1 MDAWIFLGLL
11 VLAWLISPIILVI
24 ALIVARRQLHGLRQR
39 PSGPHG
45 AELPTRTHP
54 PPSPS
59 VTLGGARRLV
69 LADLENLALL
79 RLELQRHRDSGDLA
93 EDQCH
98 RWVDDLDRLWAQH
111 LRETGAV
118 PESEVWRRRRALA
131 WNLLARGSDAPLGAP
146 PWQSVAAEPLSTSPA
161 QASPPVPESPSV
173 PASPFALP
181 PVPKPVPL
189 PPPGP
194 PTLSKTPSPLVGE
207 GWGGG
212 DQRSPST
219 IPSPLAREDRGGE
232 GKRPTTVDAD
242 WRPAAPTPLERA
254 LHALSGWPRLIA
266 PFLAQNIGWFVGG
279 FCFVAGALFLIANTE
294 GFINALV
301 VFASLFGAS
310 AFLLWAGYQF
320 RQRRPELAV
329 ASGVLLSLG
338 MLLAPLVLAVAV
350 RLASASGGDTGL
362 LILGL
367 LLAIGTLAAFA
378 WAAALASGVMDRA
391 LLGRYP
397 RLLTALA
404 AVQLAAPLA
413 AVAPDWRVLAGWHV
427 LLLGLLGYGLRAFSR
442 EWLQR
447 LFVDRRL
454 TSAYA
459 AGLLVYT
466 ATVSFAHL
474 TWIWPGSLPP
484 GYAGPFLMALCGLL
498 FLVDAAFKDWVHKYA
513 FLSRFS
519 FALYGGSVAAAAVAA
534 QARPTLLL
542 TLAMGAL
549 LYGWVTWRYRTWPP
563 LYLLFGCVVGLYG
576 YGILQLLPPAWH
588 GLAGLPGLVA
598 LLALARWAG
607 SRSRTIAVQCLLLF
621 GVLLLGLT
629 VWSLIWNAPGWLGF
643 ATVALAAVLTYQAT
657 RLALALPDADPRW
670 AWADGVVV
678 ALATVAVA
686 YAPAWAP
693 IGWEWRTAFG
703 WLALAG
709 LWSGWVQLRP
719 ALRQARALTS
729 DEEGALPEQRLA
741 ALGRAL
747 WVTGALLNIAL
758 AVALG
763 GWTLWPE
770 VLGRWEPILLLALAG
785 LLLLWLSLGL
795 RQQALFYGVLACAAA
810 VGILIK
816 RGYFPGPS
824 TGLVEFA
831 LVLALWAFLWQLGWR
846 FPLDRLRV
854 EKGSE
859 DRTPPS
865 GVALVRAP
873 LEQAM
878 ALLWLVGL
886 VHLGQRWMTGESAWF
901 WPGTALLAMATGLA
915 LVGHFQQFHWV
926 ALPMGLGLAGLLVGL
941 ERLGAALPWLGAAA
955 VLYALLVWR
964 LGIAVLAQP
973 LTWRVV
979 KLLSFAASAG
989 GSGRRQA
996 EDSLHGGAV
1005 LVAAVVVAA
1014 SPALA
1019 LMGWAAPVLWPGL
1032 ALGLL
1037 LFGLAG
1043 ARYRS
1048 ELHAYAALLTL
1059 TVGVWLTDAW
1069 WAAPDWWVVGQP
1081 LSNGLLGLL
1090 VALAALGLTAD
1101 RAASLAYW
1109 RAPLAV
1115 TSSVLY
1121 GLALAGAV
1129 LGFLAADPRLPVVLI
1144 LLCVALFPVARPWPN
1159 AADWR
1164 GLGLAVLSSAL
1175 VAHLAEQAGFN
1186 AGERAGLALGWGYAL
1201 WLGGNL
1207 LLPRWNA
1214 RWPDWA
1220 VAPMVWPLLGLGSAA
1235 FGIWLGWVTG
1245 AWPPAAALGGLALY
1259 LFLLLRNTAWPGLAW
1274 LAVATLAASGLL
1286 AAGVPAWGLWD
1297 SGLGGIVTL
1306 IWLNGLLL
1314 LIPWW
1319 RSRGRTVAAWL
1330 IWRQAD
1336 LVPPL
1341 FWLPFAVL
1349 VLLLGQLVLL
1359 EFNLLWGWTPPLESG
1374 FWPLTG
1380 SAALLAAT
1388 AGHAVVRRSDA
1399 LTAQV
1404 LVTALGA
1411 VLGAILLDLRAPL
1424 AVLPL
1429 VAAGWAGALLLVW
1442 RYGPQWLESFRPA
1455 LEPWL
1460 IGLPVLSLGLLFVVP
1475 EFSGWVWA
1483 ATLFVLAAAALA
1495 WGGWR
1500 DEDFSTRA
1508 GLLLAL
1514 AGGYA
1519 LWWVNAAAFAWTTLV
1534 GLAPW
1539 YALQTGLLWL
1549 AVLAIQRPYPL
1560 TPALSPMNGG
1570 EGAERSRR
1578 GTVVAAEEEI
1588 SPRGWRDDLA
1598 RAAGGLIPGLPVLSG
1613 LWLVL
1618 HGYVVVGSLAGAGL
1632 SPWYFGVPADPLA
1645 AGAALALLTGL
1656 AAARAWR
1663 RSDAPIWVYV
1673 TVLLLGAF
1681 AGYGRLLVLGLAP
1694 ATVGDTAALMA
1705 AGYAAFLLHQWTG
1718 SPPLYRLAL
1727 LLPLLALATAPWQLA
1742 SPWTGGTLLAA
1753 AVLYLSLAGTLRNP
1767 LPLYLGVLAL
1777 NGTVYL
1783 WAPLWAERYGLWQF
1797 YLIPAAV
1804 SVLALL
1810 HLHRRELRPSVLNG
1824 ARLAALS
1831 VLYAGAALDVFLRPE
1846 LGVFALALALALL
1859 GIAVGVALRVRA
1871 FLYAGVAFLV
1881 LNVVGQLL
1889 RFYPE
1894 QGLGRALILLGL
1906 GAVITLGMVVF
1917 SLQREA
1923 ILQRIR
1929 IARADLAA
1937 WE

>member
-24 ALIVARRQLHGLRQR
+24 ALVVARRQLHALRQQTPASR
-39 PSGPHG
+39 G
-45 AELPTRTHP
+45 AELPTQAHP
-54 PPSPS
+54 PLSPPSL
-59 VTLGGARRLV
+59 TLGGGRRFAP
-69 LADLENLALL
+69 ADLENLALL
-79 RLELQRHRDSGDLA
+79 RLELQQHRDSGTMA
-93 EDQCH
+93 EEQYQ
-98 RWVDDLDRLWAQH
+98 RWTDDLDRLWEQH
-111 LRETGAV
+111 LGEAGAV
-118 PESEVWRRRRALA
+118 PDSEVWRRRRALA
-131 WNLLARGSDAPLGAP
+131 WNLLARGSDTPPGTP
-146 PWQSVAAEPLSTSPA
+146 PWQPVVAESLSSPPTP
-161 QASPPVPESPSV
+161 ASPPVPESPSV
-173 PASPFALP
+173 PASPSDLP
-181 PVPKPVPL
+181 PVSKPAPL
-189 PPPGP
+189 PSPSP
-194 PTLSKTPSPLVGE
+194 PTLSTTPSL
-207 GWGGG
+207 
-212 DQRSPST
+212 
-219 IPSPLAREDRGGE
+219 LARESRGGE
-232 GKRPTTVDAD
+232 GKRSTTADAD
-242 WRPAAPTPLERA
+242 WRPAVPTPLERA
-254 LHALSGWPRLIA
+254 LHILSGWPKLIA

-301 VFASLFGAS
+301 VFVSLFGAS

-320 RQRRPELAV
+320 RRRRPELAV

-350 RLASASGGDTGL
+350 RLVAASGGDTGL
-362 LILGL
+362 LIFSL
-367 LLAIGTLAAFA
+367 LLVIGTLAAFA
-378 WAAALASGVMDRA
+378 WAAALASGIMDRA
-391 LLGRYP
+391 LLGGYP
-397 RLLTALA
+397 RLVTALA
-404 AVQLAAPLA
+404 AVQLAVPLA

-474 TWIWPGSLPP
+474 TWIWPGSLPA
-484 GYAGPFLMALCGLL
+484 GYTGPFLMALCGLL
-498 FLVDAAFKDWVHKYA
+498 FPVDAAFKGWVHKYA

-519 FALYGGSVAAAAVAA
+519 FALYGGSMAAVAVAA
-534 QARPTLLL
+534 QTRPTLLL
-542 TLAMGAL
+542 TLALGAL

-563 LYLLFGCVVGLYG
+563 LYLLFGCVTGLYG
-576 YGILQLLPPAWH
+576 YGLLHLLSPAWH

-621 GVLLLGLT
+621 GVLLVGLT
-629 VWSLIWNAPGWLGF
+629 AWSLVWNAPGWLGF
-643 ATVALAAVLTYQAT
+643 ATAALAAVLTCQAT
-657 RLALALPDADPRW
+657 RLALALPDADWRW
-670 AWADGVVV
+670 AWANGMVI
-678 ALATVAVA
+678 ALATAAVA

-709 LWSGWVQLRP
+709 LWIGWVLAPP
-719 ALRQARALTS
+719 ASRQSLALA
-729 DEEGALPEQRLA
+729 DGAEGALPEQRLA
-741 ALGRAL
+741 ALDRAI

-770 VLGRWEPILLLALAG
+770 VLGRWELILLLALAG

-816 RGYFPGPS
+816 RGYVPGPS

-831 LVLALWAFLWQLGWR
+831 LVLALWGFLWWLGWR

-854 EKGSE
+854 EKGSD
-859 DRTPPS
+859 DRPPPS
-865 GVALVRAP
+865 RVALVRAP

-886 VHLGQRWMTGESAWF
+886 VHLGQRWVAGQAAWF
-901 WPGTALLAMATGLA
+901 WPGTAGLAMATGLL
-915 LVGHFQQFHWV
+915 LVGHFRQFRWT

-941 ERLGAALPWLGAAA
+941 ERSGLTLPWLGAAA

-973 LTWRVV
+973 LTWRMAR
-979 KLLSFAASAG
+979 LLSFAAPG
-989 GSGRRQA
+989 GGGRRQA

-1005 LVAAVVVAA
+1005 LVATMAVAA

-1019 LMGWAAPVLWPGL
+1019 LTGWAAPVLWPGL
-1032 ALGLL
+1032 LLGLL
-1037 LFGLAG
+1037 SFGLTG

-1048 ELHAYAALLTL
+1048 VPHAYAALLIL

-1069 WAAPDWWVVGQP
+1069 LAAPDLWIVGQP
-1081 LSNGLLGLL
+1081 MSNVLLGLL
-1090 VALAALGLTAD
+1090 MALVALGLTAE

-1115 TSSVLY
+1115 TGSVLY
-1121 GLALAGAV
+1121 VLALAGAV
-1129 LGFLAADPRLPVVLI
+1129 LGFLAADPRLPVLLI
-1144 LLCVALFPVARPWPN
+1144 LLSIALFPVARPWPN

-1164 GLGLAVLSSAL
+1164 GLGLAVLLSVL
-1175 VAHLAEQAGFN
+1175 VAHLAESAGFSVG
-1186 AGERAGLALGWGYAL
+1186 ARAGLALGWGYAL

-1220 VAPMVWPLLGLGSAA
+1220 VAPMVWPLLGLGGVA
-1235 FGIWLGWVTG
+1235 FGAWLGWLTG
-1245 AWPPAAALGGLALY
+1245 AWLPAAALGGLTLY
-1259 LFLLLRNTAWPGLAW
+1259 LFLLLRNTAWSGLAW
-1274 LAVATLAASGLL
+1274 LAVAALTASGLL
-1286 AAGVPAWGLWD
+1286 VAGVPVWGFWGDRPGVIIAL
-1297 SGLGGIVTL
+1297 V
-1306 IWLNGLLL
+1306 WLNGLLL

-1319 RSRGRTVAAWL
+1319 RSRGRTVAGWL
-1330 IWRQAD
+1330 GWRQAG
-1336 LVPPL
+1336 LAPPL
-1341 FWLPFAVL
+1341 FWIPFAVL
-1349 VLLLGQLVLL
+1349 ALLLGQLVLL
-1359 EFNLLWGWTPPLESG
+1359 EFNLLWGWVPPLESG

-1388 AGHAVVRRSDA
+1388 AGHAVVRRSNTS
-1399 LTAQV
+1399 TAQV
-1404 LVTALGA
+1404 LLTALGA
-1411 VLGAILLDLRAPL
+1411 VIVAVLLDLSAPL

-1429 VAAGWAGALLLVW
+1429 VVAGWAGALLLVW
-1442 RYGPQWLESFRPA
+1442 RYGSWWLERFRPA

-1460 IGLPVLSLGLLFVVP
+1460 VGLPVLSLGLLFVVP

-1483 ATLFVLAAAALA
+1483 ATLFVLAAMALA

-1500 DEDFSTRA
+1500 GEDFWTRA

-1519 LWWVNAAAFAWTTLV
+1519 LWWVNARSFAWAPLV

-1539 YALQTGLLWL
+1539 YALQTGLLLGVTLEIRRWL
-1549 AVLAIQRPYPL
+1549 WDRC
-1560 TPALSPMNGG
+1560 
-1570 EGAERSRR
+1570 EGTATEKGASRR
-1578 GTVVAAEEEI
+1578 D
-1588 SPRGWRDDLA
+1588 WWDDLLEA
-1598 RAAGGLIPGLPVLSG
+1598 TIGLIPGLLALSG

-1618 HGYVVVGSLAGAGL
+1618 HGFAVVGVLAGSSL
-1632 SPWYFGVPADPLA
+1632 SPWRFGIPADPLA
-1645 AGAALALLTGL
+1645 AGAALLLLTGL
-1656 AAARAWR
+1656 AATRAWR
-1663 RSDAPIWVYV
+1663 RPDEAVWVYA
-1673 TVLLLGAF
+1673 TVLLLGVL

-1694 ATVGDTAALMA
+1694 PTVGDTTAFMA
-1705 AGYAAFLLHQWTG
+1705 AGYAAFLLHQFTG
-1718 SPPLYRLAL
+1718 SPPLCRLTL

-1742 SPWTGGTLLAA
+1742 SPWTGGALLAA
-1753 AVLYLSLAGTLRNP
+1753 AVLYLSLARRLRNP

-1777 NGTVYL
+1777 NGAIYL
-1783 WAPLWAERYGLWQF
+1783 WAPLWAEHYGLWQF
-1797 YLIPAAV
+1797 YLMPAAV

-1810 HLHRRELRPSVLNG
+1810 HLHRRELRPKVLNG

-1831 VLYAGAALDVFLRPE
+1831 VLYAGAGLDVFLRPE
-1846 LGVFALALALALL
+1846 LGVFVLALTLALL
-1859 GIAVGVALRVRA
+1859 GIAVGVALRIRA

-1894 QGLGRALILLGL
+1894 QALSRALILLGL
-1906 GAVITLGMVVF
+1906 GAAITLGMVVF
-1917 SLQREA
+1917 SLKREA
-1923 ILQRIR
+1923 ILQRVR

>member
-1 MDAWIFLGLL
+1 M
-11 VLAWLISPIILVI
+11 
-24 ALIVARRQLHGLRQR
+24 
-39 PSGPHG
+39 
-45 AELPTRTHP
+45 
-54 PPSPS
+54 
-59 VTLGGARRLV
+59 
-69 LADLENLALL
+69 
-79 RLELQRHRDSGDLA
+79 
-93 EDQCH
+93 
-98 RWVDDLDRLWAQH
+98 
-111 LRETGAV
+111 
-118 PESEVWRRRRALA
+118 
-131 WNLLARGSDAPLGAP
+131 
-146 PWQSVAAEPLSTSPA
+146 
-161 QASPPVPESPSV
+161 
-173 PASPFALP
+173 
-181 PVPKPVPL
+181 
-189 PPPGP
+189 
-194 PTLSKTPSPLVGE
+194 
-207 GWGGG
+207 
-212 DQRSPST
+212 
-219 IPSPLAREDRGGE
+219 
-232 GKRPTTVDAD
+232 
-242 WRPAAPTPLERA
+242 
-254 LHALSGWPRLIA
+254 SGWPKLIA

-301 VFASLFGAS
+301 VFASLLGAT
-310 AFLLWAGYQF
+310 AFLIWAGYQF
-320 RQRRPELAV
+320 RRRRPELAV

-350 RLASASGGDTGL
+350 RLVAASGGDMGL

-367 LLAIGTLAAFA
+367 LLVIGTLAVFA

-397 RLLTALA
+397 WLLTALA
-404 AVQLAAPLA
+404 TVQLAAPLA
-413 AVAPDWRVLAGWHV
+413 AVAPDWRSLAGLHV
-427 LLLGLLGYGLRAFSR
+427 LLLGLLGAGLRVFSR

-466 ATVSFAHL
+466 ATVSFVHL
-474 TWIWPGSLPP
+474 TWIWPGSLPA

-498 FLVDAAFKDWVHKYA
+498 FPVDAAFKDWVHKYA

-519 FALYGGSVAAAAVAA
+519 FALYGGSVAAITMAA
-534 QARPTLLL
+534 QTRSTLLL

-549 LYGWVTWRYRTWPP
+549 LYAWVTWRYRTWPP
-563 LYLLFGCVVGLYG
+563 LYLLFGCVAGLYG
-576 YGILQLLPPAWH
+576 YGLLHFLPPAWH
-588 GLAGLPGLVA
+588 GVASLPGLVA

-607 SRSRTIAVQCLLLF
+607 SRSRAIAVQCLLIS
-621 GVLLLGLT
+621 GGLLVGLT
-629 VWSLIWNAPGWLGF
+629 AWSLVWNAPGWLGF
-643 ATVALAAVLTYQAT
+643 ATAALAAVLTYGAT
-657 RLALALPDADPRW
+657 RLALALPDADWRW
-670 AWADGVVV
+670 VWVNGMVV

-686 YAPAWAP
+686 YAPAGAP

-709 LWSGWVQLRP
+709 LWSGWVLAPP
-719 ALRQARALTS
+719 ASRQSLALAG
-729 DEEGALPEQRLA
+729 DAEGALSEQRLA
-741 ALGRAL
+741 ALGRAI
-747 WVTGALLNIAL
+747 WMTGALLNIAL

-770 VLGRWEPILLLALAG
+770 ALGRWEPILLLALAG

-795 RQQALFYGVLACAAA
+795 RQQVLFYGVLVCVAA

-824 TGLVEFA
+824 TGLVEFTLA
-831 LVLALWAFLWQLGWR
+831 LALWAFLWWLGRR
-846 FPLDRLRV
+846 FPLDKLRV
-854 EKGSE
+854 EKGGD
-859 DRTPPS
+859 DRIPPS
-865 GVALVRAP
+865 RFALVRAP

-886 VHLGQRWMTGESAWF
+886 AHLGQRWVAGEAAWF
-901 WPGTALLAMATGLA
+901 WPGTAGLAIATGLL
-915 LVGHFQQFHWV
+915 LVGHFRQFRWT
-926 ALPMGLGLAGLLVGL
+926 ALPMALGLAGLLVGL
-941 ERLGAALPWLGAAA
+941 ERSGLTLPWLGAAA

-964 LGIAVLAQP
+964 LGIAVLAHP
-973 LTWRVV
+973 LTWRVAR
-979 KLLSFAASAG
+979 LLSFVVPG
-989 GSGRRQA
+989 GGGGRRQA
-996 EDSLHGGAV
+996 EDSLHGGAL
-1005 LVAAVVVAA
+1005 LVATMAVAA

-1019 LMGWAAPVLWPGL
+1019 LTGWAAPILWPGL
-1032 ALGLL
+1032 LFGLL

-1043 ARYRS
+1043 IHYRS
-1048 ELHAYAALLTL
+1048 VPHAYAALLTL

-1069 WAAPDWWVVGQP
+1069 LAAPGLWIVGQP
-1081 LSNGLLGLL
+1081 MSNGLLSLL
-1090 VALAALGLTAD
+1090 MALAALGLTAE
-1101 RAASLAYW
+1101 RAASLVYW

-1115 TSSVLY
+1115 TGSVLY
-1121 GLALAGAV
+1121 VLALAGAV
-1129 LGFLAADPRLPVVLI
+1129 LGFLTTDPRLPVLLI
-1144 LLCVALFPVARPWPN
+1144 LLSIALFPVARPWPN

-1164 GLGLAVLSSAL
+1164 GLGLAVLLSVL
-1175 VAHLAEQAGFN
+1175 VAHLAEPAGFSVG
-1186 AGERAGLALGWGYAL
+1186 ARAGLALGWGYAL

-1214 RWPDWA
+1214 RWPEWA

-1235 FGIWLGWVTG
+1235 FGAWLGWVTG
-1245 AWPPAAALGGLALY
+1245 AWPPVAALGGLAVY
-1259 LFLLLRNTAWPGLAW
+1259 LFLLLRNTAWSGLAW
-1274 LAVATLAASGLL
+1274 LAVATLTASGLL
-1286 AAGVPAWGLWD
+1286 AAGVPVWGFWGDGPGVIIAL
-1297 SGLGGIVTL
+1297 V
-1306 IWLNGLLL
+1306 WLNGLLL

-1319 RSRGRTVAAWL
+1319 RSRGRMLAAWL
-1330 IWRQAD
+1330 SWRQAD
-1336 LVPPL
+1336 LAPPL
-1341 FWLPFAVL
+1341 FWIPFAVL
-1349 VLLLGQLVLL
+1349 VLPLGPLVLL

-1388 AGHAVVRRSDA
+1388 AGHAVVCRSAA

-1404 LVTALGA
+1404 LLTALGA
-1411 VLGAILLDLRAPL
+1411 VIVAVLLDLSASL

-1429 VAAGWAGALLLVW
+1429 VVAGWGGTLLLAW
-1442 RYGPQWLESFRPA
+1442 RYGSRWLERFRPA

-1460 IGLPVLSLGLLFVVP
+1460 VGLPVLSLGLLFVVP

-1495 WGGWR
+1495 WSGWR
-1500 DEDFSTRA
+1500 DEDFWTRA

-1519 LWWVNAAAFAWTTLV
+1519 LWWVNAQSFAWAPLV

-1539 YALQTGLLWL
+1539 YAVQTGLLLGVALRIRRWL
-1549 AVLAIQRPYPL
+1549 WDRR
-1560 TPALSPMNGG
+1560 
-1570 EGAERSRR
+1570 EGTATEKGASRR
-1578 GTVVAAEEEI
+1578 D
-1588 SPRGWRDDLA
+1588 WWDDLLEA
-1598 RAAGGLIPGLPVLSG
+1598 TIGLIPGLLALSG

-1618 HGYVVVGSLAGAGL
+1618 HGFAVVGVLAGSDL
-1632 SPWYFGVPADPLA
+1632 SPWRFGIPADPLA
-1645 AGAALALLTGL
+1645 AGAALLLLTGL
-1656 AAARAWR
+1656 AATRAWR
-1663 RSDAPIWVYV
+1663 RPDEAVWVYA
-1673 TVLLLGAF
+1673 TVLLLGVL

-1694 ATVGDTAALMA
+1694 PTVGDTTALMA

-1727 LLPLLALATAPWQLA
+1727 LLPVLALATAPWQLA
-1742 SPWTGGTLLAA
+1742 SPWTGGALLAA

-1777 NGTVYL
+1777 NGAIYL

-1797 YLIPAAV
+1797 YLIPASV

-1810 HLHRRELRPSVLNG
+1810 HLHRRELRPKVLNG

-1831 VLYAGAALDVFLRPE
+1831 VLYAGAGLDVFLRPE
-1846 LGVFALALALALL
+1846 LGVFVLALALALL
-1859 GIAVGVALRVRA
+1859 GIAVGVVLRIRA

-1894 QGLGRALILLGL
+1894 QALSRALILLGL
-1906 GAVITLGMVVF
+1906 GAAITLGMVVF
-1917 SLQREA
+1917 SLKREA
-1923 ILQRIR
+1923 ILQRVR